1 MADKVSDALLE
12 RLRSWGIYRVFGFPG
27 DGINGII
34 GAFNRAGND
43 PEFIQARHEEMSAF
57 MATGHAKFTGEVGV
71 CVATS
76 GPGAVHLLNG
86 LYDAKLDHQPV
97 VAIVGQQASTSLG
110 SHYQQEIDL
119 ISLYKDVASEYV
131 QMITSPQQV
140 DMAVDRAI
148 RIAAAERIVTALIIP
163 NDIQELDAVDQPAH
177 AFKVNPGS
185 VGFEWP
191 RVVPPEDSLREA
203 ARVLNEGEK
212 VAILVGQGARAA
224 ADEVMQVAE
233 TLGAGVAKALLGKDV
248 LGDDE
253 PGVTGAIGLLGTRPS
268 YEMMAGC
275 DTLLMVG
282 SSFPYT
288 QFLPEWG
295 QARGVEIDI
304 DPKMIGIRYP
314 MEVNLVGD
322 AKATLESLIPMLE
335 RKSDRSWRDKIDE
348 SLAQWWQLVEDRA
361 TTDADPMNP
370 QRVFWELSP
379 KLPDDVII
387 TADSGSSTNWYA
399 RDVKMR
405 RGMRSSLSGTLAT
418 MGPAMPYAVGA
429 KFAHPSRPVLAIEG
443 DGAMQMNGMNE
454 LITVGKYWQRWSD
467 PRFVC
472 LVLHNNDLNQVT
484 WEQRAMSG
492 DPKFSVT
499 QDVPDFDYARFA
511 EMCGLEGIRVE
522 DPDDT
527 AGAWERAFSAARPT
541 VIDAVVSADIPPIP
555 PHIEWKQGKAL
566 LSAMLQGDPDLGGIV
581 RQSTKQALLDYLPG
595 R

>member
-1 MADKVSDALLE
+1 MADKVSDALLD
-12 RLRSWGIYRVFGFPG
+12 RLRSWGIHRVFGFPG
-27 DGINGII
+27 DGINGIV

-57 MATGHAKFTGEVGV
+57 MAVGHAKFTGEVSV
-71 CVATS
+71 CIATS

-97 VAIVGQQASTSLG
+97 VAIVGQQATTALG

-119 ISLYKDVASEYV
+119 VSLYKDVAGEYV
-131 QMITSPQQV
+131 QMITSPQQLDV
-140 DMAVDRAI
+140 AVDRAM
-148 RIAAAERIVTALIIP
+148 RIAAAERTVTALIIP
-163 NDIQELDAVDQPAH
+163 NDVQEDEAVDQPAH
-177 AFKVNPGS
+177 AFKVSPGS

-191 RVVPPEDSLREA
+191 RVVPPETSLRQA
-203 ARVLNEGEK
+203 AQILNEGER
-212 VAILVGQGARAA
+212 VAILVGQGARSA
-224 ADEVMQVAE
+224 ADEVMRAADL
-233 TLGAGVAKALLGKDV
+233 LGAGIAKALLGKDV

-268 YEMMAGC
+268 YELMADC

-282 SSFPYT
+282 SSFPYG

-322 AKATLESLIPMLE
+322 SKATLEALIPMLE
-335 RKSDRSWRDKIDE
+335 RKSDRSWREKIDE
-348 SLAQWWQLVEDRA
+348 SLGQWWTLMEDRA
-361 TTDADPMNP
+361 TTHADPMNP
-370 QRVFWELSP
+370 QRVFWELSS

-387 TADSGSSTNWYA
+387 SADSGSSTNWYA
-399 RDVKMR
+399 RDVKLR

-418 MGPAMPYAVGA
+418 MGPAMPYALGA
-429 KFAHPSRPVLAIEG
+429 KFAHPSRPVVALEG
-443 DGAMQMNGMNE
+443 DGAMQMNGINE
-454 LITVGKYWQRWSD
+454 LITVGKYWQKWSD
-467 PRFVC
+467 PRFVV

-511 EMCGLEGIRVE
+511 ELCGLDGIRVD
-522 DPDDT
+522 DPNEI
-527 AGAWERAFSAARPT
+527 AHAWERAFSADRPI

-566 LSAMLQGDPDLGGIV
+566 MAAMMKGDPDLGGIV
-581 RQSTKQALLDYLPG
+581 REGTKQALLDYLPG

>member
-43 PEFIQARHEEMSAF
+43 PEFIQARHEEMAAF

-97 VAIVGQQASTSLG
+97 VAIVGQQASTALG

-119 ISLYKDVASEYV
+119 ISLFKDVASEYV

-148 RIAAAERIVTALIIP
+148 RIAAAERSVTALIIP
-163 NDIQELDAVDQPAH
+163 NDIQELAAVDQPAH

-191 RVVPPEDSLREA
+191 RVVPPQDSLREA
-203 ARVLNEGEK
+203 AQVLNQGEK
-212 VAILVGQGARAA
+212 VAILIGQGARGA
-224 ADEVMQVAE
+224 ADEVMQVADL
-233 TLGAGVAKALLGKDV
+233 LGAGIAKALLGKDV

-253 PGVTGAIGLLGTRPS
+253 PGVTGSIGLLGTRPS
-268 YEMMAGC
+268 YELMAGC

-304 DPKMIGIRYP
+304 NPKMIGIRYP
-314 MEVNLVGD
+314 MDVNLVGD

-335 RKSDRSWRDKIDE
+335 RKSDRAWRDKIDE
-348 SLAQWWQLVEDRA
+348 SLTEWWKLVEDRA
-361 TTDADPMNP
+361 MTEADPINP

-387 TADSGSSTNWYA
+387 AADSGSSTNWYA
-399 RDVKMR
+399 RDVRMR

-454 LITVGKYWQRWSD
+454 LLTVGKYWHKWAD
-467 PRFVC
+467 PRFVV

-499 QDVPDFDYARFA
+499 QDIPDFDYARFA
-511 EMCGLEGIRVE
+511 EMCGLEGIRVD
-522 DPDDT
+522 DPDGI
-527 AGAWERAFSAARPT
+527 ARAWEQAFSAARPT
-541 VIDAVVSADIPPIP
+541 VIDAVVSADVPPIP
-555 PHIEWKQGKAL
+555 PHIEWKQAKSL
-566 LSAMLQGDPDLGGIV
+566 MSAMLQGDPDLGGIV